1 MLDRKNGSQSECN
14 WTREKTVYGSIVLEE
29 DETDQDIKIG
39 KIQNSDPKKI
49 ARRIGGQLCAMFDV
63 GQENVGPLECDWVR
77 ICVVG
82 WRGTR
87 LFYWK

>member
-1 MLDRKNGSQSECN
+1 M
-14 WTREKTVYGSIVLEE
+14 
-29 DETDQDIKIG
+29 
-39 KIQNSDPKKI
+39 
-49 ARRIGGQLCAMFDV
+49 QLCAMFDV

-87 LFYWK
+87 LFLLEVATFSSVLPHFLHQRSSFMIESSMKF